1 MKETMTNRYVCWGV
15 MLVSLSILMLELIL
29 TRIFSV
35 TMYYH
40 FAFLAISLALF
51 GSGASGIY
59 IYLLPRFF
67 RRERAGR
74 QLALSA
80 MLCAVTIVAA
90 LAVLLRSDLNLTSF
104 EGNYSR
110 LIMVYM
116 VASAPFFFGGLCIS
130 LALTHYAEVVSRVYF
145 YDMAGASLGCL
156 LVIPALNLLGGPTA
170 MLSITLPLF
179 LASAMFAQLDARYF
193 TIPALALLIAS
204 SGLLLYDYKTQAFAI
219 TNAKGEDGKSI
230 IHQEWNSFSRVT
242 VTGDPARDSY
252 LQIKIDSDAA
262 TSVGR
267 FNGDLAPHQ
276 HARNSINSLA
286 YHLKDGQQPNVLII
300 GPGGGP
306 DVVNALVFDA
316 SKVTGVE
323 INPIIANEI
332 MRRRFKEYS
341 GNLYEHPKVNV
352 VVDEGRSYIRS
363 APGQY
368 DIIQATLVDTWAATS
383 AGAFAL
389 TENNLYTV
397 EAFKDYVTHLSPD
410 GVLTMTRW
418 LLDPPQ
424 QELRLISLTRAMM
437 AELGIANPEK
447 HIMIVKDRGESDRL
461 AVTYIFKRSPFTR
474 EEVEKMAAVCKQEGF
489 GPLYLPD
496 HPQENIFTKLILAPD
511 PQEIYKSYSLNIEPT
526 YDNSPFFFNNVRI
539 ENFTQAFSLNY
550 ESQKTNLGMFV
561 LVALLAITLV
571 LVAAFLIGPLVIFR
585 RDVLRTARSR
595 RLRLVFYFACLGMG
609 FITVEI
615 SLVQKFTLFLGHP
628 VYALAVILFS
638 LLLFSSIGSY
648 LTGRFNVETLA
659 RAGQRAIAAI
669 WAIVLIYIAI
679 LPFFFY
685 NYVGLPLPAKIVMAI
700 VFLIPLALVMGMPMP
715 IGIKLAHREE
725 AALIPWAWGVNGA
738 TSVLGSVITFI
749 LAISLGFNQALIVG
763 LVIYGLAALM
773 IATKDAKR
781 LDYE

>member
-1 MKETMTNRYVCWGV
+1 MTNKHVCWGV
-15 MLVSLSILMLELIL
+15 MLVSLSVLMLELIL

-67 RRERAGR
+67 RRERVSR

-80 MLCAVTIVAA
+80 MICAATIAAA
-90 LAVLLRSDLNLTSF
+90 LAVLLRMDLNLTNF
-104 EGNYSR
+104 EGNYGR
-110 LIMVYM
+110 LLVVYLAAG
-116 VASAPFFFGGLCIS
+116 VPFFFGGLCIS
-130 LALTHYAEVVSRVYF
+130 LALTHYADSVSRLYF
-145 YDMAGASLGCL
+145 YDLAGASLGCL

-170 MLSITLPLF
+170 MLAITLPLLGAATLF
-179 LASAMFAQLDARYF
+179 SRSGARYL
-193 TIPALALLIAS
+193 TVPALVLLVVAG
-204 SGLLLYDYKTQAFAI
+204 GLLFYDYNTQAFAI
-219 TNAKGEDGKSI
+219 TNAKGEDGKKI
-230 IHQEWNSFSRVT
+230 IMQKWNSFSRVT
-242 VTGDPARDSY
+242 VSGDPEKDSY

-267 FNGDLAPHQ
+267 FNGNLEPHEN
-276 HARNSINSLA
+276 ARHNISTLA
-286 YHLKDGQQPNVLII
+286 YNLKEGRQPNVLII

-306 DVVNALVFDA
+306 DVVGALVFDA

-323 INPIIANEI
+323 INPIIAREI
-332 MRRRFKEYS
+332 MLNRFKDYS
-341 GNLYEHPKVNV
+341 GSLYEHPKVKV

-363 APGQY
+363 APEKY
-368 DIIQATLVDTWAATS
+368 DLIQATLVDTWAATS

-397 EAFKDYVTHLSPD
+397 EAFKDYVTHLTPD

-437 AELGIANPEK
+437 TEMGMTEPEK
-447 HIMIVKDRGESDRL
+447 HIIIVKDRGQSDRL
-461 AVTYIFKRSPFTR
+461 AVSFILKRSPFSN
-474 EEVEKMAAVCKQEGF
+474 EEVEKIASVCEQEGF
-489 GPLYLPD
+489 GPLYLPG
-496 HPQENIFTKLILAPD
+496 HPQDNIFTKLILAED
-511 PQEIYKSYSLNIEPT
+511 PKKIYESYPLNIEPT

-539 ENFTQAFSLNY
+539 KEYRQAFSLNY

-561 LVALLAITLV
+561 LVALFVITLV
-571 LVAAFLIGPLVIFR
+571 LVAAFLIGPLAIFR
-585 RDVLRTARSR
+585 REVLRTDRAK
-595 RLRLVFYFACLGMG
+595 RLRLIFYFACLGMG

-638 LLLFSSIGSY
+638 LLLFSSLGSY
-648 LTGRFNVETLA
+648 LTGRLNLDTLG
-659 RAGQRAIAAI
+659 RSVQRAIAAI
-669 WAIVLIYIAI
+669 WAIVLIYIAV

-685 NYVGLPLPAKIVMAI
+685 NYVGLPLPAKVVMA
-700 VFLIPLALVMGMPMP
+700 VAFLIPLALVMGMPMP
-715 IGIKLAHREE
+715 IGIRLAHREE

-738 TSVLGSVITFI
+738 TSVLGSVATFI
-749 LAISLGFNQALIVG
+749 LAITFGFNQALIVG
-763 LVIYGLAALM
+763 LVIYALAAAL
-773 IATKDAKR
+773 IGRKI
-781 LDYE
+781 